1 MVSVLCHYRRC
12 KCNHVNH
19 LFSLQTMWC
28 PWIRGCSGSSWRTT
42 SWRIKLSW
50 DSCTVASSWRP
61 LEENFWGF
69 SSIAQC
75 VQVVPKNCRYYT
87 KHTLYALLLSFNH
100 QSSCLWD
107 ATFISL
113 LLTCGLLRQ
122 AVCIEN
128 SCMIRGSKEG
138 SNGALHLMR
147 NLLKPAEKTIY
158 EILTEH
164 GGFK

>member
-1 MVSVLCHYRRC
+1 MRPFVFSPDNVMSMDQRLLRIILENHILKNKIVLGQLYNGQQLETIGGKLLRVFIYRTVRPSC
-12 KCNHVNH
+12 A
-19 LFSLQTMWC
+19 Q
-28 PWIRGCSGSSWRTT
+28 
-42 SWRIKLSW
+42 KLLLG
-50 DSCTVASSWRP
+50 A
-61 LEENFWGF
+61 
-69 SSIAQC
+69 
-75 VQVVPKNCRYYT
+75 T

-100 QSSCLWD
+100 RSSCLWD

-128 SCMIRGSKEG
+128 SCLIRGSKEG

-147 NLLKPAEKTIY
+147 TLLKPAEKTMY
-158 EILTEH
+158 EILIEH